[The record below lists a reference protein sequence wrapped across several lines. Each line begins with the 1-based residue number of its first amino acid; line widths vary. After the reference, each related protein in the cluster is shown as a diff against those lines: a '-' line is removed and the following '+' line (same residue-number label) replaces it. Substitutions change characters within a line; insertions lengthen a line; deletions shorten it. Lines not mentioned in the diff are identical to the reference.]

1 MKSTPLLFACLLPL
15 LQTSLIADEM
25 ETATAPQFL
34 VDAEILSIRNSDV
47 LVAARLY
54 FDQVEQSFHFDGQ
67 RDQPRLA
74 NRKQELSILQSE
86 VRHFYLNAISV
97 STVEGESLSREDLKN
112 ALEGR
117 PAVLFLPRGSDLHP
131 AIRAILRPDAL
142 IVTFRERGMPSR
154 QTVPRPVSR

>member
-67 RDQPRLA
+67 R
-74 NRKQELSILQSE
+74 EI
-86 VRHFYLNAISV
+86 
-97 STVEGESLSREDLKN
+97 
-112 ALEGR
+112 GR
-117 PAVLFLPRGSDLHP
+117 AHV
-131 AIRAILRPDAL
+131 
-142 IVTFRERGMPSR
+142 
-154 QTVPRPVSR
+154 